1 MLPSVYVSPLKLHSA
16 TKINLHGVSDSALF
30 RNHLKVRLSPLK
42 SPVLRNS
49 RSKYRRSVVYPS
61 ISKCIAKRYRNILR
75 HELELKWIKL
85 LQTPH
90 PLGFNDNIYHKGNI
104 SRLPDFDVFSLL
116 DIRKRNNR
124 SHGKR
129 KNGNLKRKNKHVLT
143 LSELSIIL
151 KHSGQHMALSRLVIL
166 SISSLRNLDIEAN
179 KFYDRAH
186 RLYDAAIL
194 TRCYTQHALRPYIDS
209 EINHIRHFIKIQF
222 VNKGIEFINLPS
234 IFKDKSVISS
244 IPTYFE
250 NKESP
255 IICYKYNKPIRS
267 TVFNYNKLVTELDI
281 KNSIPDS

>member
-1 MLPSVYVSPLKLHSA
+1 M
-16 TKINLHGVSDSALF
+16 
-30 RNHLKVRLSPLK
+30 
-42 SPVLRNS
+42 
-49 RSKYRRSVVYPS
+49 
-61 ISKCIAKRYRNILR
+61 
-75 HELELKWIKL
+75 
-85 LQTPH
+85 
-90 PLGFNDNIYHKGNI
+90 GNI
-104 SRLPDFDVFSLL
+104 SRLPDFDVSSLL

-129 KNGNLKRKNKHVLT
+129 KNGNLKRKNKLVLT

-151 KHSGQHMALSRLVIL
+151 KHSGRHMALSRLVTL
-166 SISSLRNLDIEAN
+166 SISSLCNLDIEAN

-194 TRCYTQHALRPYIDS
+194 IRCYTQHALLPYIDS

-281 KNSIPDS
+281 ENSIPDS